1 MKITNVDASKLLG
14 VYSKMV
20 NASVEDEFFD
30 KAYEVAVDAIAV
42 EDALKPFQKI
52 RDNAQKKLESLDQ
65 KSEEFY
71 EVLNKVNKEVE
82 NASTKEVELKELSKV
97 SKDFI
102 TKNKIKLSGMEIM
115 LLKKYK
121 VLD

>member
-1 MKITNVDASKLLG
+1 MEITNVDASKLLG

-30 KAYEVAVDAIAV
+30 KAYEVAVDAISV

-52 RDNAQKKLESLDQ
+52 RDNAQKKLEGLDQ

-71 EVLNKVNKEVE
+71 EVLSKVNKEVE
-82 NASTKEVELKELSKV
+82 NASMKEVEIKELSKV